1 MKKPA
6 RLNFKADEYADEQA
20 SKGQRATLPTADA
33 EAEEQLM
40 TLHQCALRV
49 RGVLHLLQEAL
60 QNNGGIDRKNVD
72 GVCALVAS
80 SEKDLHTMDAAIS
93 ALVDH
98 QLANLRS

>member
-1 MKKPA
+1 MKKPVK
-6 RLNFKADEYADEQA
+6 LKIKSNDYPDDF
-20 SKGQRATLPTADA
+20 SFGGQRSAPPSSEPEVEDR
-33 EAEEQLM
+33 LM

-60 QNNGGIDRKNVD
+60 QSNGGIDRKNVD
-72 GVCALVAS
+72 AVGALVAS

-98 QLANLRS
+98 HLTNLRS

>member
-1 MKKPA
+1 MKKPVK
-6 RLNFKADEYADEQA
+6 LTFKRDEYADDLSGRA
-20 SKGQRATLPTADA
+20 QRTTLPAS
-33 EAEEQLM
+33 EAEVEERLM

-60 QNNGGIDRKNVD
+60 QSNGGIDRKNVD
-72 GVCALVAS
+72 AVCALVAS

-98 QLANLRS
+98 HLVNLRS